1 MPIQYRKVIDIG
13 KERYEWLESHSEY
26 SLPVAVRAV
35 IDDWMS
41 KARAKE
47 QA

>member
-13 KERYEWLESHSEY
+13 KDRYEWLESHPDHL
-26 SLPVAVRAV
+26 LPMAVRSL

-41 KARAKE
+41 KVKE
-47 QA
+47 KA

>member
-1 MPIQYRKVIDIG
+1 MTVQYSKTISIG
-13 KERYEWLESHSEY
+13 KERYEWLESHPEH

-35 IDDWMS
+35 IDDWMR
-41 KARAKE
+41 KAKE